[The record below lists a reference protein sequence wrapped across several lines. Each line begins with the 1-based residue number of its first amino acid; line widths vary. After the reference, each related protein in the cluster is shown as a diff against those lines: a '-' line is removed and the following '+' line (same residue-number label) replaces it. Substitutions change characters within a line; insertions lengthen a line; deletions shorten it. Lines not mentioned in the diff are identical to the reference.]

1 MFVSFQGLSQLDKV
15 KAISLFVQFIPL
27 DGEVH
32 DFFKPVTSQI
42 LRLLKGSKCLP
53 TDPLDEAHSS
63 NYDPF
68 RKIMHNDDL
77 DFEEA
82 EVTWRQPSQLV
93 TVAHDFIRDCIPQS
107 VLASSLNLY
116 YLNSSLAP
124 RIGPDLCS
132 HLGIG
137 TISIDHLIEVAN
149 CVLNGYY
156 SHLDSTSDASD
167 TSSDDDE
174 STDSGS
180 PFRCLV
186 SWISYWLA
194 CVYTVL
200 DEGKSIV
207 PQALANLKKLKII
220 PLMDETLVALD
231 EVTVFFPPSND
242 AGMLNI
248 ISVLY
253 MAGNAFHIYHI
264 FRYRHRLQDDLHR
277 TENS

>member
-1 MFVSFQGLSQLDKV
+1 MQGLSQLDMV

-53 TDPLDEAHSS
+53 TDPLNEGHSS

-68 RKIMHNDDL
+68 RKIMNILGNDDL

-82 EVTWRQPSQLV
+82 EVAWKQPSQLV
-93 TVAHDFIRDCIPQS
+93 TVAHDFIRDYIPQS

-137 TISIDHLIEVAN
+137 TISVDHLIEVAN
-149 CVLNGYY
+149 CVLNDYY
-156 SHLDSTSDASD
+156 SHLDCTSDSD
-167 TSSDDDE
+167 SSSDDD
-174 STDSGS
+174 DDNGLGS

-200 DEGKSIV
+200 DEGKSIA
-207 PQALANLKKLKII
+207 PQTLANLKKLKII
-220 PLMDETLVALD
+220 PLMNETLVALD

-242 AGMLNI
+242 AGM
-248 ISVLY
+248 
-253 MAGNAFHIYHI
+253 
-264 FRYRHRLQDDLHR
+264 
-277 TENS
+277 